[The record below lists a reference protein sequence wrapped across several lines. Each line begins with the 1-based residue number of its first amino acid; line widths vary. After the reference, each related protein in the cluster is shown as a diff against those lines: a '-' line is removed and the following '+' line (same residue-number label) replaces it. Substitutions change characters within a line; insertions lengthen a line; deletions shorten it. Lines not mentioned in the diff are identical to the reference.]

1 MRFIPL
7 LIGFLLSAGI
17 SASARQDTNK
27 FQQRPTPI
35 ELDDSSY
42 DKITSTPRDYHVAIL
57 LTALDARYGC
67 SQCRSFQ
74 SEWDLIT
81 HSWNKGI
88 KPDGIKLAFGTL
100 DFNNGRNTFQKVG
113 ANSGMGELS
122 DL

>member
-7 LIGFLLSAGI
+7 LIGFLLSAST

-74 SEWDLIT
+74 SEWDLIA

-100 DFNNGRNTFQKVG
+100 DFSNGRNTFQKVG

-122 DL
+122 DR

>member
-7 LIGFLLSAGI
+7 LIGFLLSAST
-17 SASARQDTNK
+17 SASDTNK

-74 SEWDLIT
+74 SEWDLIA

-100 DFNNGRNTFQKVG
+100 DFSNGRNTFQKVG

-122 DL
+122 DR